1 MSDFK
6 LPDLGENIESGDVV
20 SVLVK
25 EGDSIQ
31 PQQDVIEIETDK
43 AVIAVPSNIGGTVT
57 KIHVARGQS
66 VKPGQVILSLQPLA
80 AGSSGPAKVSSAPVK
95 ATSAPAKS
103 TVAPAKKPIAP
114 VPAASSAAGKSHASK
129 AATPAPATASKPAS
143 AAKAAS
149 APTKSIP
156 AAAQSVEHDKNG
168 HFGTKTS
175 ASDGTDDQDGASTD
189 IELHDTKSPSTS
201 PAGPAVR
208 RLARELGV
216 DLARVQGTGPDGRI
230 TREDVIIAVR
240 HANATVTNA
249 AATASVNAEA
259 RDQYGTIRREAMS
272 KIRKTI
278 AANMVRSATTIPHL
292 TNFDDADITELD
304 RLRKE
309 SATAYTNSG
318 IKLTSLAFVLKA
330 VALAL
335 EQHPTLNASID
346 MDAGEIVYK
355 RYVNLGVAVDTDRGL
370 IVPVLRG
377 VDQLSIPQI
386 AQGVQSM
393 AEKVRHNQQS
403 LDDLRGGTF
412 TISNL
417 GAVGGQY
424 STPIINF
431 PEAAILLVGRSRK
444 IPAVTAED
452 KIEARLTMPLSLSY
466 DHRLV
471 DGAAASRFLN
481 EVIGYLESPGRL
493 LLAP

>member
-1 MSDFK
+1 PSFLDMPDFK
-6 LPDLGENIESGDVV
+6 LPDLGENIESGDIV

-25 EGDSIQ
+25 EGDVVKS
-31 PQQDVIEIETDK
+31 QQDVIELETDK
-43 AVIAVPSNIGGTVT
+43 AVISVPSDVAGKVT
-57 KIHVARGQS
+57 KIHVAKGQT
-66 VKPGQVILSLQPLA
+66 VKPGQLILSLEAAA
-80 AGSSGPAKVSSAPVK
+80 AGAQAPAKAAPSK
-95 ATSAPAKS
+95 HAAQASAPAKS
-103 TVAPAKKPIAP
+103 APKAAP
-114 VPAASSAAGKSHASK
+114 QTTAPSK
-129 AATPAPATASKPAS
+129 APASKPAS
-143 AAKAAS
+143 APAAVKTPAQSSPGQSPNRDGNGRSSS
-149 APTKSIP
+149 AAPPTKSPPPPVPVAAVNQTETTP
-156 AAAQSVEHDKNG
+156 A
-168 HFGTKTS
+168 
-175 ASDGTDDQDGASTD
+175 GTDVDEEFDQDSSS
-189 IELHDTKSPSTS
+189 SPSA

-216 DLARVQGTGPDGRI
+216 DLSRVPGTGTDGRI
-230 TREDVIIAVR
+230 TREDVINAVR
-240 HANATVTNA
+240 HA
-249 AATASVNAEA
+249 TAVAGSSAGPAPPSGAVE
-259 RDQYGTIRREAMS
+259 RDNYGTIRRETMS

-292 TNFDDADITELD
+292 TNFDDADITELE

-309 SATAYTNSG
+309 SAATYADSG

-335 EQHPTLNASID
+335 KDHHTVNASVD
-346 MDAGEIVYK
+346 METGEIIYK
-355 RYVNLGVAVDTDRGL
+355 QYINLGVAVDTDRGL

-377 VDQLSIPQI
+377 VDGLSIPQI
-386 AQGVQSM
+386 AQGIQ
-393 AEKVRHNQQS
+393 ALADKVRRGQQT

-424 STPIINF
+424 STPIINH
-431 PEAAILLVGRSRK
+431 PEVAILLAGRSRK
-444 IPAVTAED
+444 VPVVTTDD

-466 DHRLV
+466 DHRVV